1 MSIGIDEDVSAE
13 IQILKENKERKMNKI
28 QILLQIQD
36 PYGNQY
42 MLKVSSDSWG
52 VLKYNLTDQF
62 RSTAYSINNM
72 GWKNNPPITIH
83 DYDDAKD
90 VLCDL
95 LNCIEEYTTYSVNKT
110 VAALQQ
116 TKDGIVEEIRN
127 A

>member
-1 MSIGIDEDVSAE
+1 M
-13 IQILKENKERKMNKI
+13 KKI
-28 QILLQIQD
+28 KILLQIQD

-52 VLKYNLTDQF
+52 VLKYSLTDQF

-72 GWKNNPPITIH
+72 GWKNNPPITVH
-83 DYDDAKD
+83 DYDNVKD

-95 LNCIEEYTTYSVNKT
+95 LNCVEEYTTYSVNKT

-116 TKDGIVEEIRN
+116 TKDGTVKEIKNVWHNR
-127 A
+127 